1 MKKKKKSSIIGNIDY
16 DATSKTLTITFTT
29 GATYT
34 YSKVSQRVYN
44 NLTMAD
50 SQGMYFHQ
58 HIRDKYETKKVE
70 ADD

>member
-1 MKKKKKSSIIGNIDY
+1 MPKKKTSSIIRDVEY

-58 HIRDKYETKKVE
+58 HIRDKYDTTKIET
-70 ADD
+70 DD